1 MYSSGFDFWYSFVIW
16 LTLDE
21 IDQIGEYHET
31 FLPAISNLLNSGDSV
46 MHYHAIAALDAIV
59 ESLEEKI
66 LPYLPSLM
74 GRLISFLETGE
85 RKLKVIVTA
94 CIGSAAH
101 AAGNAF
107 SPYFA
112 EVMVRLSHLMTLGQD
127 KDDLDLRGVAT
138 DTAGT
143 VAEAVGK
150 DLFRVC
156 TLCLINSLMWK
167 I

>member
-1 MYSSGFDFWYSFVIW
+1 
-16 LTLDE
+16 
-21 IDQIGEYHET
+21 
-31 FLPAISNLLNSGDSV
+31 
-46 MHYHAIAALDAIV
+46 MHYHAIAALDAMV

-74 GRLISFLETGE
+74 GRLITFLETGD

-107 SPYFA
+107 SSYFA
-112 EVMVRLSHLMTLGQD
+112 DVMVRLSYLMTLGED

-156 TLCLINSLMWK
+156 THFLISSLMWK

>member
-1 MYSSGFDFWYSFVIW
+1 MNDADPSI
-16 LTLDE
+16 
-21 IDQIGEYHET
+21 
-31 FLPAISNLLNSGDSV
+31 
-46 MHYHAIAALDAIV
+46 HYHAIAALDAIV

-74 GRLISFLETGE
+74 GRLICFLVTGE
-85 RKLKVIVTA
+85 RRLKVIVTA

-101 AAGNAF
+101 AAGSSF

-112 EVMVRLSHLMTLGQD
+112 DVIIRLSYLMSLGGD
-127 KDDLDLRGVAT
+127 KEDLDLRGVAT

-150 DLFRVC
+150 DLFRVSYD
-156 TLCLINSLMWK
+156 LFFNI
-167 I
+167 

>member
-1 MYSSGFDFWYSFVIW
+1 MII
-16 LTLDE
+16 DE
-21 IDQIGEYHET
+21 IGELGDYHET
-31 FLPAISNLLNSGDSV
+31 LLPTILNLMMLEDPTMN
-46 MHYHAIAALDAIV
+46 YHSIAALDAIV

-74 GRLISFLETGE
+74 GRLLFFLDNGE

-101 AAGNAF
+101 AAGIQF
-107 SPYFA
+107 SPYFS
-112 EVMVRLSHLMTLGQD
+112 EIIVRLSYLMQLGDD

-143 VAEAVGK
+143 VAEAVGRE
-150 DLFRVC
+150 LFKVNYQ
-156 TLCLINSLMWK
+156 I
-167 I
+167 IY